1 MSNFLYNLKGWAQ
14 KVASDAQASP
24 EEMPASH
31 MMATSIA
38 KIAQGEGLNSEQI
51 QRLCEESNYAV
62 YTARYRDDPTS
73 VYDSPV
79 VEKTAVHALMVDSGN
94 SSEKAAG
101 SPAGLTDA
109 PSPFG
114 PGGPAAGP
122 VAMPIGPVDGCFGG
136 MHGVTKHADY
146 LTPPV
151 PPRPAG
157 YDSFAIQKMV
167 GDTLYKQASHGTQ
180 VSGAD
185 GPAVR
190 MEYPDILGT

>member
-14 KVASDAQASP
+14 KVARDAQASP
-24 EEMPASH
+24 EDTPAH
-31 MMATSIA
+31 HTMASSIA

-79 VEKTAVHALMVDSGN
+79 VEKTAVHALMVDSGE

-109 PSPFG
+109 P
-114 PGGPAAGP
+114 
-122 VAMPIGPVDGCFGG
+122 
-136 MHGVTKHADY
+136 
-146 LTPPV
+146 
-151 PPRPAG
+151 
-157 YDSFAIQKMV
+157 
-167 GDTLYKQASHGTQ
+167 
-180 VSGAD
+180 
-185 GPAVR
+185 
-190 MEYPDILGT
+190 